1 MQYLCF
7 LAKKK
12 KQNIQRRISTGGK
25 AEGKLESSFTHFWI
39 CALPKLPE
47 FKTET

>member
-1 MQYLCF
+1 MFSC
-7 LAKKK
+7 KKK
-12 KQNIQRRISTGGK
+12 MQNIQRRISTGGEV
-25 AEGKLESSFTHFWI
+25 EGKLESSFTHFWI